1 MGRGRAGGGRVR
13 RALRVRRA
21 REAAPRWGVVAGRGR
36 GACGGLGSGG
46 SVVRGLQGGRARD
59 PPWAAAVWPWA
70 RGGWTVG
77 GSKQGTAHLAH
88 LAHFLLRKGYR
99 EFNFFSS
106 LRL

>member
-1 MGRGRAGGGRVR
+1 MAG
-13 RALRVRRA
+13 L
-21 REAAPRWGVVAGRGR
+21 GVVGPWCVGFKEDAH
-36 GACGGLGSGG
+36 
-46 SVVRGLQGGRARD
+46 VT